1 MYLSACIEWLF
12 QAEHEDIA
20 ERVAAAK
27 NAGLGGVEFHLWRN
41 KPIDR
46 IANAVKQTGMRV
58 TSIVVDPRCH
68 LANPGATDEIVRSV
82 TESIPAAKAVGAPAM
97 VVASGPPVPGV
108 DDAATQAAMIAN
120 LKAAAPVVE
129 AAGILLLV
137 EPLNTRVEHPGM
149 FLDSTRRGLDI
160 IDAVGRKG
168 VRLLFDAYHSAT
180 MGEQIED
187 VLEGRM
193 HLVGHVQVAD
203 SPGRGEPGSGTIDW
217 PHVMSTLRRVGYDG
231 AIGLEYKPTQP
242 TLASLD
248 LARSNL
254 GV

>member
-27 NAGLGGVEFHLWRN
+27 DAGLSGIEFHLWRN

-46 IANAVKQTGMRV
+46 IANAVEHTGMRV

-97 VVASGPPVPGV
+97 VVASGPPIPGADEV
-108 DDAATQAAMIAN
+108 ATQAAMIAN

-129 AAGILLLV
+129 AAGITLLV

-168 VRLLFDAYHSAT
+168 VRLLYDAYHSAT
-180 MGEQIED
+180 MGEQID
-187 VLEGRM
+187 AVLDGRI

-217 PHVMSTLRRVGYDG
+217 AHVMSTLRRVGYDG
-231 AIGLEYKPTQP
+231 AIGLEYKPTLP
-242 TLASLD
+242 TLASLER
-248 LARSNL
+248 ARSHL

>member
-12 QAEHEDIA
+12 QAEHDDIA
-20 ERVAAAK
+20 ERVDAAK
-27 NAGLGGVEFHLWRN
+27 AAGLGGVEFHLWRN

-46 IANAVKQTGMRV
+46 IADAVRRTGMRV

-68 LANPGATDEIVRSV
+68 LANPVATDEIVKSV
-82 TESIPAAKAVGAPAM
+82 RESSPAAKAVGAPAM
-97 VVASGPPVPGV
+97 VVASGPSIPGV
-108 DDAATQAAMIAN
+108 DEVATQAAMVTN
-120 LKAAAPVVE
+120 LKAAAPIVE
-129 AAGILLLV
+129 AAGITLLV

-180 MGEQIED
+180 MGEQVED
-187 VLEGRM
+187 VLEGRI

-217 PHVMSTLRRVGYDG
+217 THVMSTLRRVGYDG
-231 AIGLEYKPTQP
+231 AIGLEYKPTSP
-242 TLASLD
+242 TLASLER
-248 LARSNL
+248 ARSHL

>member
-12 QAEHEDIA
+12 QVEHEDIA
-20 ERVAAAK
+20 DRVAAAK
-27 NAGLGGVEFHLWRN
+27 AAGLGGVEFHLWRN

-46 IANAVKQTGMRV
+46 IANAVKHTGMRV

-97 VVASGPPVPGV
+97 VVASGPPIPGV
-108 DDAATQAAMIAN
+108 DEVATQAAMIAN

-129 AAGILLLV
+129 AAGITLLV

-180 MGEQIED
+180 MGEQVED
-187 VLEGRM
+187 VLDGRI

-231 AIGLEYKPTQP
+231 AIGLEYKPTTT
-242 TLASLD
+242 TLASLER
-248 LARSNL
+248 ARSHL